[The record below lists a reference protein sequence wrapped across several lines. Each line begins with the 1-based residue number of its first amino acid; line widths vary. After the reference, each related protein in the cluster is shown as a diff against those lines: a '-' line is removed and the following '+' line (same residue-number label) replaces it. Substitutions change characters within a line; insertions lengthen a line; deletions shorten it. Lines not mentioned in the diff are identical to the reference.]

1 MSTSCACTAAKA
13 RPNSRLPR
21 TASDTEPSGT
31 ADRMTRIRFIEHD
44 GTEHPVEAENG
55 AILMRV
61 GQQNE
66 IPTIR
71 GECGGT
77 CSCGSCH
84 VYVDEAWSTKLKP
97 PHELEQ
103 MMIDSLALT
112 KRDNSRLTCMI
123 LVTPELDGLVLRLLD
138 PNI

>member
-1 MSTSCACTAAKA
+1 
-13 RPNSRLPR
+13 
-21 TASDTEPSGT
+21 
-31 ADRMTRIRFIEHD
+31 MTKITFIEFD
-44 GTEHPVEAENG
+44 GTPHPVEAENG

-84 VYVDEAWSTKLKP
+84 VYVDEAWLGRLKP

-103 MMIDSLALT
+103 MMIDSLAMT
-112 KRDNSRLTCMI
+112 KQDNSRLTCMI
-123 LVTPELDGLVLRLLD
+123 LVAPEFDGLILRL
-138 PNI
+138 PNPNL

>member
-1 MSTSCACTAAKA
+1 
-13 RPNSRLPR
+13 
-21 TASDTEPSGT
+21 
-31 ADRMTRIRFIEHD
+31 MTKITFIEFD
-44 GTEHPVEAENG
+44 GTPHTVEAENG

-61 GQQNE
+61 GQHNE

-84 VYVDEAWSTKLKP
+84 VYVDEAWFGKLKP

-103 MMIDSLALT
+103 MMIDSLAMT
-112 KRDNSRLTCMI
+112 KQDNSRLTCMI
-123 LVTPELDGLVLRLLD
+123 LVAPEFDGMVLRL
-138 PNI
+138 PNPNL

>member
-1 MSTSCACTAAKA
+1 
-13 RPNSRLPR
+13 
-21 TASDTEPSGT
+21 
-31 ADRMTRIRFIEHD
+31 MTKILFIEHD
-44 GTEHPVEAENG
+44 GKEHPVEAENG
-55 AILMRV
+55 TILMRI

-84 VYVDEAWSTKLKP
+84 VYVEEAWLTKLKP

-103 MMIDSLALT
+103 MMIDSLELT
-112 KRDNSRLTCMI
+112 KRPNSRLTCMI
-123 LVTPELDGLVLRLLD
+123 LVAPELDGLVLHLLD
-138 PNI
+138 PNL

>member
-1 MSTSCACTAAKA
+1 MGGAA
-13 RPNSRLPR
+13 
-21 TASDTEPSGT
+21 
-31 ADRMTRIRFIEHD
+31 MTKFTFIEHN
-44 GTEHPVEAENG
+44 GTEHKVEAEDG

-61 GQQNE
+61 GQANF

-84 VYVDEAWSTKLKP
+84 VYVDPAWLPKLKP

-103 MMIDSLALT
+103 MMIDSLELV
-112 KRDNSRLTCMI
+112 KKDNSRLTCMI
-123 LVTPELDGLVLRLLD
+123 LVTPELDGMVMRLLNPD
-138 PNI
+138 I

>member
-1 MSTSCACTAAKA
+1 
-13 RPNSRLPR
+13 
-21 TASDTEPSGT
+21 
-31 ADRMTRIRFIEHD
+31 MTKITFIEFN
-44 GTEHPVEAENG
+44 GTPHPVEAENG

-61 GQQNE
+61 GQANL

-84 VYVDEAWSTKLKP
+84 VYVEEGWSDKLKP

-103 MMIDSLALT
+103 MMIDSLEMT
-112 KRDNSRLTCMI
+112 KKPNSRLTCMI
-123 LVTPELDGLVLRLLD
+123 LVTQELDGLVLHL
-138 PNI
+138 PNPDL

>member
-1 MSTSCACTAAKA
+1 
-13 RPNSRLPR
+13 
-21 TASDTEPSGT
+21 
-31 ADRMTRIRFIEHD
+31 MTKITFIEYN
-44 GTEHPVEAENG
+44 GTPHPVEAENG

-61 GQQNE
+61 GQANL

-84 VYVDEAWSTKLKP
+84 VYVEEGWGDKLKP

-103 MMIDSLALT
+103 MMIDSLEMT
-112 KRDNSRLTCMI
+112 KKPNSRLTCMI
-123 LVTPELDGLVLRLLD
+123 LVTPELDGLVLHL
-138 PNI
+138 PNPDL

>member
-1 MSTSCACTAAKA
+1 
-13 RPNSRLPR
+13 
-21 TASDTEPSGT
+21 
-31 ADRMTRIRFIEHD
+31 MTKILFIEHD
-44 GTEHPVEAENG
+44 GTEHKVDAEDG

-61 GQQNE
+61 GQQNF

-84 VYVDEAWSTKLKP
+84 VYVDPAWFPRLKP

-103 MMIDSLALT
+103 MMIDSLTLT
-112 KRDNSRLTCMI
+112 KQDTSRLTCML
-123 LVTPELDGLVLRLLD
+123 LVTPEMDGLVLRL
-138 PNI
+138 PNPDL

>member
-1 MSTSCACTAAKA
+1 
-13 RPNSRLPR
+13 
-21 TASDTEPSGT
+21 
-31 ADRMTRIRFIEHD
+31 MTKITFIEFD
-44 GTEHPVEAENG
+44 GTPHRVEAENG
-55 AILMRV
+55 AVLMRV

-84 VYVDEAWSTKLKP
+84 VYVDEAWIDRLKP

-103 MMIDSLALT
+103 MMIDSLAMT
-112 KRDNSRLTCMI
+112 KQENSRLTCMI
-123 LVTPELDGLVLRLLD
+123 LVTQEIDGLVLRL
-138 PNI
+138 PNPNL